1 MDEICQDTARALG
14 LDPIALRRCA
24 GRLNKLNFEPGNVV
38 FNLDESFN
46 GIYIV
51 FDGIAK
57 TVLYIN
63 ECEVVTAIAARS
75 DMLGAD
81 ALHSP
86 TFVTKA
92 AAVTALTVVHIPTPV
107 LAELLRESNAFRS
120 AVHHRLGTAIAD
132 GLDMIRLLARARAEA
147 RLAFF
152 LLKVAS
158 KLAVGKPSTHAF
170 DIGLTRQE
178 IGCYLGL
185 TVATVSRRLSALADT
200 GYVRVRGKK
209 IRISNRPGLLRISG
223 RKILH

>member
-1 MDEICQDTARALG
+1 MDQVCQDTAEALG
-14 LDPIALRRCA
+14 IDAVTLLRCT
-24 GRLNKLNFEPGNVV
+24 GRLRKVSFKPGNVI
-38 FNLDESFN
+38 FNLDDAFN

-57 TVLYIN
+57 TVLYMN
-63 ECEVVTAIAARS
+63 ESEVVTGIATRS

-92 AAVTALTVVHIPTPV
+92 AAVTPLTAVHIPTPV
-107 LAELLRESNAFRS
+107 LAELLRENNAFRS
-120 AVHHRLGTAIAD
+120 AIHHRLGVAIAE
-132 GLDMIRLLARARAEA
+132 GLDLIKLLARARAEA

-152 LLKVAS
+152 LLRIAS
-158 KLAVGKPSTHAF
+158 KVAVGKPSTHAF

-185 TVATVSRRLSALADT
+185 TVATVSRRLTALAET

-209 IRISNRPGLLRISG
+209 IRISNRPGLLRMSG
-223 RKILH
+223 RKALH

>member
-1 MDEICQDTARALG
+1 MDEVCQETAEALG
-14 LDPIALRRCA
+14 LGTFALQRCA
-24 GRLNKLNFEPGNVV
+24 GRLHKVRFKPGDVV

-57 TVLYIN
+57 MVLYMN
-63 ECEVVTAIAARS
+63 ECEVVTGIATRS

-92 AAVTALTVVHIPTPV
+92 AAVTALTAVHIPTPV
-107 LAELLRESNAFRS
+107 LAQLLRESSGFRS
-120 AVHHRLGTAIAD
+120 AVHQRLGAAIAD
-132 GLDMIRLLARARAEA
+132 GVELIRLLAKARAET

-152 LLKVAS
+152 LLKVSA
-158 KLAVGKPSTHAF
+158 KIAAEKPSAHAF

-178 IGCYLGL
+178 IGCYLGM
-185 TVATVSRRLSALADT
+185 TVATVSRRLTALADT

-209 IRISNRPGLLRISG
+209 IRISNRPGLLRMSG
-223 RKILH
+223 RNTFH